1 MDLVV
6 QVGSFEWKEEEQ
18 EEEKEEGEEESE
30 RNVGDT

>member
-1 MDLVV
+1 MV